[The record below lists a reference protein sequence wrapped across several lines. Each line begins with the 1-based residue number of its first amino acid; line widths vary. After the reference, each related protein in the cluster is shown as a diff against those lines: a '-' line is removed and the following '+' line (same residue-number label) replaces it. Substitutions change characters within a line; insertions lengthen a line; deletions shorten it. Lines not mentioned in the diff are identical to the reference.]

1 MNEQR
6 NLLITVALAGLV
18 FLGFYYFYERPKLD
32 ALHAQQ
38 QARSSLATPQ
48 TTQVAL
54 PEVPPV
60 AITLPRAERLAAD
73 KRIPIQAP
81 SLTGSIRLKGG
92 TWDDATLVRYRETTD
107 EKSPPINLLS
117 PEGTEAP
124 YTFNFGW
131 QPTEPNI
138 KVPDQESLWILAA
151 GEKLTPSTPVTL
163 KWDNGQGLS
172 FERTF
177 NIDEHYM
184 ITVTQKVNNTSD
196 RLLHLTPFS
205 EISRIGTPNIA
216 DFFILH
222 EGPMGVLNGKLE
234 EFSYKKLREKQTV
247 DISALSG
254 WIGITDKYWLTA
266 LIPSSTQ
273 NFTANYQF
281 GSTHQKE
288 HFITKVIYTPMALAS
303 GQSVSLEE
311 RIFAGAKQVHL
322 LDRYEKQLGIPR
334 FDLAI
339 DFGWF
344 YFLTKPIF
352 SFLNFLYGLLGNFG
366 LSILLL
372 TVLIKLALFPLANK
386 SYRSM
391 AKMKALAPE
400 LTALKEK
407 YGEDRVKM
415 NEEMMTL
422 YRKYQI
428 NPLAGCLPMVLQ
440 IPVFFALY
448 KVLFVT
454 IEMRHAP
461 FFGWIHDL
469 SAPDPTTLFNLFGLI
484 PWTPPSYLM
493 IGIWPILM
501 GLTMLL
507 QQRLNPQ
514 PTDPIQA
521 KMFMFMPLF
530 FTALLAQFSA
540 GLVIYWAWNN
550 ILSIAQQALIMRI
563 EAGKPKLKAVNL
575 NKGKPKWKK

>member
-1 MNEQR
+1 ME
-6 NLLITVALAGLV
+6 
-18 FLGFYYFYERPKLD
+18 
-32 ALHAQQ
+32 
-38 QARSSLATPQ
+38 
-48 TTQVAL
+48 
-54 PEVPPV
+54 
-60 AITLPRAERLAAD
+60 LPRSQKLSVD
-73 KRIPIQAP
+73 KRIPIEAP
-81 SLTGSIRLKGG
+81 SLTGSICLKGG
-92 TWDDATLVRYRETTD
+92 TWDDATLSHYRETTD
-107 EKSPPINLLS
+107 AKSPNIHLLS
-117 PEGTEAP
+117 PEGTAAP
-124 YTFNFGW
+124 YTINFGW
-131 QPTEPNI
+131 QPVEPNI
-138 KVPDQESLWILAA
+138 KVPDGESVWSLHV
-151 GEKLTPSTPVTL
+151 GSKLTPKTPVIL
-163 KWDNGQGLS
+163 RWDNGQGLT

-177 NIDEHYM
+177 AIDEHYM
-184 ITVTQKVNNTSD
+184 VTVSQKVTNTSN
-196 RLLHLTPFS
+196 RLVHLTPYS
-205 EISRIGTPNIA
+205 QIVRMGTPQIA

-222 EGPMGVLNGKLE
+222 EGPMGVLNGTLE
-234 EFSYKKLREKQTV
+234 EFSYKKLREKQIV
-247 DISALSG
+247 DISSTGG

-266 LIPSSTQ
+266 LIPSSHQT
-273 NFTANYQF
+273 FTAHFQ
-281 GSTHQKE
+281 TQQVHQKD
-288 HFITKVIYTPMALAS
+288 HYITKILYGPMELAT
-303 GQSVSLEE
+303 GQTVSLEE
-311 RIFAGAKQVHL
+311 RVFAGAKQVHL
-322 LDRYEKQLGIPR
+322 LDQYEKTLGIAR

-352 SFLNFLYGLLGNFG
+352 SFLNILHDLLGNFG

-400 LTALKEK
+400 LTQLKERH
-407 YGEDRVKM
+407 GDDRVKM
-415 NEEMMTL
+415 NEEMMAL

-484 PWTPPSYLM
+484 SWTPPSYLM

-501 GLTMLL
+501 GGTMLL

-563 EAGKPKLKAVNL
+563 ESRKPRLAAVNA